1 MAAVD
6 DSPPRRRAARLG
18 WLSVALMGV
27 SLVFLAAA
35 AWVALRGHATDIVGH
50 FLLGANDNIPTVTAI
65 LAAVAAAV
73 AFCLGLAALNA
84 AARMRV
90 LARDRRIPAPLS
102 PGMRRARDLL
112 LTPLGPATV
121 RLVKDPDL
129 PPGKLPTMTH
139 PRRSCASPFSFPRT
153 TRGSPSRLRSRRCGP
168 RPGNRT
174 GWSWLPTT
182 APTTRPT
189 SRAKRGGGLHH
200 RRQHREEGRRA
211 EPGAFRDVC
220 RRRGAGRRDDHGR
233 GLHRRPRVS
242 GDGHGATRGRSRA
255 DRGGRRVLWRG
266 RQRPGRSAPAQR
278 VHPVPATSPAV
289 TERCSCSPVPRR
301 CFGRTPSRRSP
312 TPAGPSFPVSL
323 VSSTTP
329 WR

>member
-1 MAAVD
+1 
-6 DSPPRRRAARLG
+6 
-18 WLSVALMGV
+18 MGV

-129 PPGKLPTMTH
+129 PPGKLPDDDASEAQLRLTVLLPAHDERLTIEASLASLWAQTRQPDRVVVVADNCTDDTADIARQTGRRSSPPSAT
-139 PRRSCASPFSFPRT
+139 PRR
-153 TRGSPSRLRSRRCGP
+153 
-168 RPGNRT
+168 RPAR
-174 GWSWLPTT
+174 
-182 APTTRPT
+182 
-189 SRAKRGGGLHH
+189 
-200 RRQHREEGRRA
+200 
-211 EPGAFRDVC
+211 
-220 RRRGAGRRDDHGR
+220 
-233 GLHRRPRVS
+233 
-242 GDGHGATRGRSRA
+242 
-255 DRGGRRVLWRG
+255 
-266 RQRPGRSAPAQR
+266 
-278 VHPVPATSPAV
+278 
-289 TERCSCSPVPRR
+289 
-301 CFGRTPSRRSP
+301 
-312 TPAGPSFPVSL
+312 
-323 VSSTTP
+323 
-329 WR
+329 